1 MYGGTVLTNIGV
13 IEYTVLIAGLNG
25 LCDEQAVRDA
35 CGECPCD
42 GNGGCLLNRVKDL
55 LREHV
60 LDSVGVRE
68 VGVP

>member
-1 MYGGTVLTNIGV
+1 V
-13 IEYTVLIAGLNG
+13 
-25 LCDEQAVRDA
+25 CDG

-42 GNGGCLLNRVKDL
+42 GNGGCFLYRVKDL

-60 LDSVGVRE
+60 LDGAGVRE